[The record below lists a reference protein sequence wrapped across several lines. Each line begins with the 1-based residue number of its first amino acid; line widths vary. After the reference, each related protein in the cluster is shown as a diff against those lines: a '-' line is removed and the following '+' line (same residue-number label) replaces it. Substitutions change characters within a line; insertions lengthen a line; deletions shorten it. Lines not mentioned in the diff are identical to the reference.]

1 VDEKKLPIDE
11 LELAIAHLISDM
23 SNEEIIEFQQTLKML
38 FDVIDNLNDM
48 QKWLDKYGL

>member
-1 VDEKKLPIDE
+1 MDNQKLPIGE

-38 FDVIDNLNDM
+38 FDVVDNLNDM
-48 QKWLDKYGL
+48 QKWLDKYRL